1 MRENVFI
8 IFIVAVA
15 ICFIF
20 NAYTKWYDCEWSVFD
35 FMKSASGWTI
45 FVCLVYFIF
54 M

>member
-8 IFIVAVA
+8 IFVIAMA
-15 ICFIF
+15 ICFVI
-20 NAYTKWYDCEWSVFD
+20 NAYKRWYDSEWEVGD
-35 FMKSASGWTI
+35 LVKSAGGYTI